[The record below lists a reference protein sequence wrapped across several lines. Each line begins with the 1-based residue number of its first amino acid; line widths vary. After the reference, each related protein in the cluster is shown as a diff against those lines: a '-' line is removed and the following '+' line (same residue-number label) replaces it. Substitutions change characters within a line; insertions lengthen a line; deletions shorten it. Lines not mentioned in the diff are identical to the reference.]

1 MPKIL
6 LFSPIGIDSEFLLSP
21 VWWSRPTTGVL
32 LAPCHDEF
40 LGPRSDY
47 VRQKNR
53 EKALRIELKS
63 KRVLENIKSKQNNN
77 EGSNSGNNSHLADCE
92 NPYKAITPRVP
103 EVELYKFGVQSTKIK
118 SEARELI
125 ESFPI
130 TNENYPLAIESLVER
145 YGRNELLIDFYVREL
160 LKLVLNNATKKKQDS
175 LSGLYNKLST
185 QLRALS
191 SLGHLASRCRSQI
204 TCQLCSKRHVKFMC
218 PNIECNKSDSLKQ
231 DVNDKNINENTVDSL
246 HSRATNE
253 VILQTLVV
261 NVHGIKRERKA
272 RAIID
277 TGSQKSYILRSTAE
291 ELGFN
296 LQREEEFR
304 HSLFGGTKTM
314 MYKHKCYK
322 IYLSS
327 LDGNYICKLDA
338 LDHNVICNDI
348 SSAKNG
354 SWIHEL
360 KTKNIFLTDIQENT
374 GPIEVLLGADV
385 AGKLIT
391 GRREEL
397 KTGLVALET
406 KLGWTLMG
414 KVPRYTDKKDTSM
427 NIVTMLSQEDIPVSS
442 LWDLEMLGI
451 RDTIEQNSREEKEKA
466 VMSHFLETV
475 RQKEDGRYEVHMPW
489 KVDRAFL
496 TDSYELCLKRLEST
510 TRKLEKIGFRE
521 RYHEVFR
528 EWLAEGVIEEIPGK
542 ELPVRTHYLPH
553 RPVIKETSATSSM
566 KIRPVFDASAKI
578 NNHPSLNDCL
588 ETGNN
593 LIESVPAILAGFRL
607 KPIGVIL
614 DIVRAFLQISLH
626 EKDRDF
632 VRFLW
637 YDNEGNTRT
646 YRHARVAF
654 GVTSSPFLLMAV
666 INYHLLKE
674 SVKERYSEEFLKKLQ
689 DSFYVDNCV
698 TSVQKNAEL
707 RIFFESATNV
717 MKEGMFDLRGWESS
731 AIPSESTTSLVLG
744 LICYKNSDTLE
755 IDSES
760 LKFDEK
766 EKITKRK
773 ILSLVSRVFDP
784 IGFLAPVMI
793 QPKILLQAT
802 WKKAVE
808 ILQKYKNS
816 QMVRRDGGIQF
827 EYPYFCRCH
836 SVKHA
841 LKISNIKTYFWTD
854 SSTVLTWIIRR
865 EQWSV
870 FVANKISEIRK
881 LTTSE
886 DWFHISTDQN
896 PADILSRGC
905 GPKQLQKR
913 KWWQGPDWLKNSKEQ
928 WPKSAVNINEKKVE
942 IEKRKSVI
950 SANNTEVESISSQL
964 ARRFSRFSKMIRVM
978 AWILRF
984 QPKAKDLRK
993 CAELKNEELL
1003 NAQKI
1008 IFRLIQKECY
1018 SNEETRKSLKGLLIF
1033 EDEEGILRLKSRL
1046 INEEE
1051 SKDFISPIILP

>member
-1 MPKIL
+1 
-6 LFSPIGIDSEFLLSP
+6 
-21 VWWSRPTTGVL
+21 
-32 LAPCHDEF
+32 
-40 LGPRSDY
+40 
-47 VRQKNR
+47 
-53 EKALRIELKS
+53 
-63 KRVLENIKSKQNNN
+63 
-77 EGSNSGNNSHLADCE
+77 
-92 NPYKAITPRVP
+92 
-103 EVELYKFGVQSTKIK
+103 
-118 SEARELI
+118 
-125 ESFPI
+125 
-130 TNENYPLAIESLVER
+130 
-145 YGRNELLIDFYVREL
+145 
-160 LKLVLNNATKKKQDS
+160 
-175 LSGLYNKLST
+175 
-185 QLRALS
+185 
-191 SLGHLASRCRSQI
+191 
-204 TCQLCSKRHVKFMC
+204 MC

-304 HSLFGGTKTM
+304 HSLFGGTKTR

-327 LDGNYICKLDA
+327 LD
-338 LDHNVICNDI
+338 
-348 SSAKNG
+348 
-354 SWIHEL
+354 
-360 KTKNIFLTDIQENT
+360 
-374 GPIEVLLGADV
+374 DV

-466 VMSHFLETV
+466 VMSHFPETD

-496 TDSYELCLKRLEST
+496 TDNYELCLKRLEST
-510 TRKLEKIGFRE
+510 TRKLEKIDFRE
-521 RYHEVFR
+521 KYHEVFR

-553 RPVIKETSATSSM
+553 RPVINETSTSSM

-593 LIESVPAILAGFRL
+593 LIESVPAILVRFRL
-607 KPIGVIL
+607 KPIGVIS
-614 DIVRAFLQISLH
+614 DIRRAFLQISLH

-637 YDNEGNTRT
+637 YDNEGNIRT

-698 TSVQKNAEL
+698 TSVQNNAEL
-707 RIFFESATNV
+707 RIFVESATNV

-744 LICYKNSDTLE
+744 LIWDKNSDTLE

-802 WKKAVE
+802 WKTKEAWDDEV
-808 ILQKYKNS
+808 N
-816 QMVRRDGGIQF
+816 D
-827 EYPYFCRCH
+827 
-836 SVKHA
+836 
-841 LKISNIKTYFWTD
+841 
-854 SSTVLTWIIRR
+854 
-865 EQWSV
+865 
-870 FVANKISEIRK
+870 EIRK
-881 LTTSE
+881 KFL
-886 DWFHISTDQN
+886 
-896 PADILSRGC
+896 
-905 GPKQLQKR
+905 
-913 KWWQGPDWLKNSKEQ
+913 KWG
-928 WPKSAVNINEKKVE
+928 KS
-942 IEKRKSVI
+942 S
-950 SANNTEVESISSQL
+950 
-964 ARRFSRFSKMIRVM
+964 
-978 AWILRF
+978 
-984 QPKAKDLRK
+984 
-993 CAELKNEELL
+993 
-1003 NAQKI
+1003 
-1008 IFRLIQKECY
+1008 
-1018 SNEETRKSLKGLLIF
+1018 
-1033 EDEEGILRLKSRL
+1033 
-1046 INEEE
+1046 
-1051 SKDFISPIILP
+1051 

>member
-1 MPKIL
+1 
-6 LFSPIGIDSEFLLSP
+6 
-21 VWWSRPTTGVL
+21 
-32 LAPCHDEF
+32 
-40 LGPRSDY
+40 
-47 VRQKNR
+47 
-53 EKALRIELKS
+53 
-63 KRVLENIKSKQNNN
+63 
-77 EGSNSGNNSHLADCE
+77 
-92 NPYKAITPRVP
+92 
-103 EVELYKFGVQSTKIK
+103 
-118 SEARELI
+118 
-125 ESFPI
+125 
-130 TNENYPLAIESLVER
+130 
-145 YGRNELLIDFYVREL
+145 
-160 LKLVLNNATKKKQDS
+160 
-175 LSGLYNKLST
+175 
-185 QLRALS
+185 
-191 SLGHLASRCRSQI
+191 
-204 TCQLCSKRHVKFMC
+204 MC

-246 HSRATNE
+246 HSHATNE

-296 LQREEEFR
+296 LQREEEFC
-304 HSLFGGTKTM
+304 HSLFGGTKTR

-338 LDHNVICNDI
+338 LDHDVICNDI

-397 KTGLVALET
+397 KTALVALET

-451 RDTIEQNSREEKEKA
+451 RDTIEQNSREEKA

-496 TDSYELCLKRLEST
+496 TDNYELCLKRLEST

-521 RYHEVFR
+521 KYHEVFR

-542 ELPVRTHYLPH
+542 ESPVLTHYLPH
-553 RPVIKETSATSSM
+553 RPVIKETSATSSI

-593 LIESVPAILAGFRL
+593 LIESVPAILARFRL
-607 KPIGVIL
+607 KPIGVIS
-614 DIVRAFLQISLH
+614 DIRRAFLQISLH

-637 YDNEGNTRT
+637 YDNEGNIRT

-689 DSFYVDNCV
+689 DSFYVGNCV
-698 TSVQKNAEL
+698 TSVQNNAEL
-707 RIFFESATNV
+707 RIFVESATNV

-731 AIPSESTTSLVLG
+731 AIPSES
-744 LICYKNSDTLE
+744 
-755 IDSES
+755 
-760 LKFDEK
+760 
-766 EKITKRK
+766 
-773 ILSLVSRVFDP
+773 
-784 IGFLAPVMI
+784 FLAPVMI

-802 WKKAVE
+802 WKIKEAWDDEVNDE
-808 ILQKYKNS
+808 IRKKFLKWGKQLKYFKNIKIPRWLGVMEESNLSIHTFVDASKTAYAACIFLRSESNTGSVTVQLLQARSRITPMKTITIPRLELMAATIGARLFS
-816 QMVRRDGGIQF
+816 
-827 EYPYFCRCH
+827 

-854 SSTVLTWIIRR
+854 SSAVLTWIIRR

-870 FVANKISEIRK
+870 FVTNRISEIRK

-928 WPKSAVNINEKKVE
+928 WPKSAVNINEKEVE

-950 SANNTEVESISSQL
+950 SANNTEVESISSQNVTL
-964 ARRFSRFSKMIRVM
+964 TK
-978 AWILRF
+978 
-984 QPKAKDLRK
+984 KH
-993 CAELKNEELL
+993 E
-1003 NAQKI
+1003 
-1008 IFRLIQKECY
+1008 
-1018 SNEETRKSLKGLLIF
+1018 KSLKGLLIF

-1051 SKDFISPIILP
+1051 SKDFISPIILPSKHLASGPSLELITSLSTTDFIQAMRRFIARRGRISVMYSDNGTNFTGLNNALRQLDWTTIESEFRVHEIRWKFNPYLFSMVGRLLGTLDWNSEGSLKKKSWALLFVLRGIANSRL